1 VHTSLV
7 KKERPTRAEQG
18 EATRAGILAA
28 ARQRFA
34 ADGYERATIR
44 AIATDAGIDPSL
56 VMRYFVNKEGL
67 FVAAAEIDL
76 RLPELGKVP
85 RGKLG
90 AAMVTH
96 FLQRWE
102 SDDILKALLRTA
114 ATNEAAA
121 ERMRVVWAG
130 QPLPAIAAIG
140 LDARTAGQRAS
151 LISSQLLGFAY
162 SRWIL
167 KLPPLARM
175 SQADVVR
182 WMGPVI
188 QHYLFGKL
196 AP

>member
-1 VHTSLV
+1 M
-7 KKERPTRAEQG
+7 KKQRPTRAEQG
-18 EATRAGILAA
+18 EATRAGILLA

-44 AIATDAGIDPSL
+44 AIALDAGIDPTL
-56 VMRYFVNKEGL
+56 VMRYFGNKQGL

-76 RLPELGKVP
+76 RMPDLGKLP

-90 AAMVTH
+90 TAMVEH

-102 SDDILKALLRTA
+102 SDDVLKALLRTA

-121 ERMRVVWAG
+121 ERMRVIWAK
-130 QPLPAIAAIG
+130 QPLPAMAVLGIDPDTASVRAA
-140 LDARTAGQRAS
+140 

-167 KLPPLARM
+167 KLPPLATM
-175 SQADVVR
+175 KDADVVS
-182 WMGPVI
+182 WLGPIV
-188 QHYLFGKL
+188 QRYLFGEMGS
-196 AP
+196 